1 MTLQAATWKDKIT
14 DSSNY
19 WLGAIRLEE
28 DGRLSE
34 AAVLYLKDAAEA
46 LKQGLRARAA
56 LSCSCAASCLEKTG
70 KMNAARN
77 LYFEA
82 AKIYEEAAEL
92 VFGSSIREALWLLQE
107 AHDYY
112 IIGGDAQKAGEL
124 YDECASL
131 ARKSSPF
138 INGGMLDKVL
148 RIRRDTK
155 ARSITFSVEAQTSEV
170 NNAIEA
176 FLRLRDAPAPKS
188 KDQAETLA
196 AVNNPRRSS
205 IEKGFTS

>member
-1 MTLQAATWKDKIT
+1 LQAATWKDKIT
-14 DSSNY
+14 DSSNL
-19 WLGAIRLEE
+19 WLGAVRLEE

-34 AAVLYLKDAAEA
+34 AAVLYLKDAAES
-46 LKQGLRARAA
+46 LKRGLRARAA
-56 LSCSCAASCLEKTG
+56 LSCSCAANCLEKTG

-92 VFGSSIREALWLLQE
+92 VFGTSIREALWLLQE

-112 IIGGDAQKAGEL
+112 IIGGDAQKAREL

-138 INGGMLDKVL
+138 ITGETIDKVL

-155 ARSITFSVEAQTSEV
+155 ARSISFSVEAQTSEV

-176 FLRLRDAPAPKS
+176 FLRLRDAPVPKEKKES
-188 KDQAETLA
+188 TEKPAT
-196 AVNNPRRSS
+196 VNNPRRSS